1 MNKIIE
7 TRFSGCLDVNDIRT
21 KVTVK
26 PEPVSR
32 LESLDIM
39 VAADVLSSTLKQIF
53 IPNEFSLAFIKS
65 MVGKASMHSQRL
77 FASEA
82 IYSSNV
88 FHPPEVEVSPI
99 CLTGLAGVGKSQTI
113 AALRKV
119 LPPPMEFSCD
129 LFDGSVPLTSD
140 WYASARGKA
149 SGKALLEHFVF
160 GDKKPAGKTTV
171 AQLLRLARRSANTQ
185 GVSLVVLDETQYFNT
200 GLGTAKVTDVL
211 LTVAAIGPPTAFLS
225 NYSLVHKLMTRNS
238 EDKQR
243 LLANPEIMLP
253 DDPDSAD
260 WHHYITECIRVSNG
274 AIDADTREMAAEIYR
289 CTFGLKR
296 LVVHILTLA
305 YVECRNAG
313 RYSVNLSDI
322 VRAYRSIAYT
332 VSAKEVETLQLL
344 ALGGKPKKASQDLV
358 CPFELSD
365 AMKSNVVKFARDD
378 RHGRVIAKVFD
389 SAMTDTERAAMK
401 HLDEHILDA
410 PKNSKPHRRASVV
423 KLSAD
428 QQVTAFNTFVSTLAT
443 SKPKKPKQ

>member
-7 TRFSGCLDVNDIRT
+7 TRFNGCFDVNEIRT

-26 PEPVSR
+26 PEPATA
-32 LESLDIM
+32 LEPLDVM
-39 VAADVLSSTLKQIF
+39 VAAEVLLIKLKQIF
-53 IPNEFSLAFIKS
+53 IPNEFSLAFIKL

-82 IYSSNV
+82 NYSSNV

-99 CLTGLAGVGKSQTI
+99 CLTGLAGVGKSQTL

-149 SGKALLEHFVF
+149 SGKALLEHFV
-160 GDKKPAGKTTV
+160 GKKKTAGKPNFD
-171 AQLLRLARRSANTQ
+171 QLLQLARRSANKQ
-185 GVSLVVLDETQYFNT
+185 GVSLVVLDETQHFNT

-225 NYSLVHKLMTRNS
+225 NYSLVRKLMTRNS

-243 LLANPEIMLP
+243 LLANPVIMLP
-253 DDPDSAD
+253 DAPDSAD
-260 WHHYITECIRVSNG
+260 WHNYINECIRVSNG
-274 AIDADTREMAAEIYR
+274 AIEADTGEMAAEIYR
-289 CTFGLKR
+289 CTFGVKR
-296 LVVHILTLA
+296 QVVQILTLA

-322 VRAYRSIAYT
+322 VSAYRSIAYT
-332 VSAKEVETLQLL
+332 VSAKEVETLQFL
-344 ALGGKPKKASQDLV
+344 ALGGKPKKADLHLV
-358 CPFELSD
+358 CPFDLTD
-365 AMKSNVVKFARDD
+365 AMKSNVVKFTRDD

-410 PKNSKPHRRASVV
+410 PQTSKPHRPASVV

-428 QQVTAFNTFVSTLAT
+428 QQVIAFNTFVSTLAT